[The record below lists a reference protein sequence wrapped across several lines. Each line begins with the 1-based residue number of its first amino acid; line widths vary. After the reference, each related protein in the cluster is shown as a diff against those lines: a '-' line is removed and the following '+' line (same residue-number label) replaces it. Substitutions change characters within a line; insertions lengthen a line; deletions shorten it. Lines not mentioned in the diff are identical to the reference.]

1 MKNPRTLKVPTF
13 VRARSDGDF
22 DIRSGGVRLRHAAV
36 NDGATA
42 SKAAASPKDIATY
55 QSVSGVYWINPNV
68 TGWNTAKRCW
78 VDVTR
83 NGGGWVLW
91 GARYSNVSGMDIRS
105 YFSGYTDGTYA
116 LSERTDPS
124 VTGHQDYMWA
134 KLTGATE
141 LWWVNNISGASS
153 SSAGTYTTSVIHA
166 KENGNAMNS
175 TVNYWNFSGSSCP
188 STSYR
193 YDYTSVSFNSGWHN
207 DNSSGGQAC
216 SGFGNNGTNYIGNYR
231 AGMDCY
237 NCYYPSSAL
246 FGNGGSG
253 YYSYGNS
260 YDFDAL
266 SFDLSSL
273 FTQTGISNHDA
284 HSNQIWLRW

>member
-13 VRARSDGDF
+13 MRARSDGDF

-42 SKAAASPKDIATY
+42 STAAASPKDIATY

-105 YFSGYTDGTYA
+105 YFSGYTDATYA

-141 LWWVNNISGASS
+141 LWWVNNISGESS

-166 KENGNAMNS
+166 KENGTAMNS
-175 TVNYWNFSGSSCP
+175 DVNYWNFSGSCVS
-188 STSYR
+188 SSRR
-193 YDYTSVSFNSGWHN
+193 YDYTSISFDSGWYN
-207 DNSSGGQAC
+207 DNSSGSWAC
-216 SGFGNNGTNYIGNYR
+216 SGFGNNGTNYIGNYT
-231 AGMDCY
+231 AGLDCGS
-237 NCYYPSSAL
+237 CYYPSARL

-260 YDFDAL
+260 YDYDGLTFEL
-266 SFDLSSL
+266 GSF
-273 FTQTGISNHDA
+273 FVQTGIASHSA